1 MHTSNKTFGTKQQS
15 HSCSYS
21 ILKTVHDLPTR
32 RHWIIFMN
40 FDYSY
45 TYSQVLYLKEPM
57 EVCIFVQ
64 ILSTRLVIFWTL
76 RSYNQFVILQ
86 ERKSCNKSVKRH
98 CYFSTQ
104 KYDDSIT
111 RYFPLSKKEF
121 QNNLHGKFS
130 GSYLDYTIFI
140 CKFATEEKWFWQLE
154 PFSKLKTAFCEY
166 WSSIKINM
174 T

>member
-1 MHTSNKTFGTKQQS
+1 M
-15 HSCSYS
+15 
-21 ILKTVHDLPTR
+21 
-32 RHWIIFMN
+32 
-40 FDYSY
+40 
-45 TYSQVLYLKEPM
+45 
-57 EVCIFVQ
+57 
-64 ILSTRLVIFWTL
+64 
-76 RSYNQFVILQ
+76 ILQ

-154 PFSKLKTAFCEY
+154 PFSKLKQLSVNTDHQLKVTWPKCQNKNPRWGQYEQVFGM
-166 WSSIKINM
+166 WGRNSNSPPPIHVLLLFGKPRS
-174 T
+174 